1 MSRSPTSPKEVP
13 ANEVHPKDARLK
25 GPKKLCSHPAWA
37 LIAAFGTYFCMY
49 GFRKPYTAATYSDA
63 VFFGID
69 YKFLLIIAQTIGYV
83 IAKWVG
89 IRMVSEIKPGERIKM
104 LLLLI
109 FFAEFMLLL
118 FGFVSRPWNIFC
130 LLLNGLSLGMV
141 FGLILG
147 FLEGRK
153 NTEALI
159 AGLCASFIVSDGV
172 SKSVGQMLLDRGVT
186 ENWMPFFAGVLFL
199 IPTLLFITMLSY
211 VPAPSTTDVANR
223 SARVP
228 MRAQARWDFF
238 MKYAPGLAGITI
250 VYLFVTLLR
259 SIRADFAP
267 ELWRDLGYHETP
279 ALFTQSEL
287 LVSFG
292 VVVINGLAIFVLN
305 HYKAFR
311 FSLFICLGGLAILLL
326 SVWGLHNGLGSF
338 PFMVLIGLGV
348 YIPYV
353 AIHTTVFERLI
364 AITKERANIGFL
376 MYLVDSVGYTGYILL
391 MLFRYATPPG
401 DSMLFLFLR
410 ICLCLGISGGSIVL
424 YCNWYF
430 KMKLKNNER
439 QIISLSPGQG
449 SHI

>member
-1 MSRSPTSPKEVP
+1 M
-13 ANEVHPKDARLK
+13 HPK
-25 GPKKLCSHPAWA
+25 GIQKLFCHPAWA
-37 LIAAFGTYFCMY
+37 LFAAFGTYFCMY
-49 GFRKPYTAATYSDA
+49 GFRKPYTAAIYSNA

-89 IRMVSEIKPGERIKM
+89 IKMVSEIKPGQRIKM
-104 LLLLI
+104 LLVLI
-109 FFAEFMLLL
+109 FFAEFMLLV
-118 FGFVSRPWNIFC
+118 FGIVPRPWNILC

-172 SKSVGQMLLDRGVT
+172 SKSVGKMLLDNGVT
-186 ENWMPFFAGVLFL
+186 ENWMPFFAGILFL

-211 VPAPSTTDVANR
+211 VPSPSTTDIANR

-228 MRAQARWDFF
+228 MQAQARWDFF

-287 LVSFG
+287 WVSFG
-292 VVVINGLAIFVLN
+292 VVIINGLAIFILN

-311 FSLFICLGGLAILLL
+311 FSLFTCLGGVAILLF

-353 AIHTTVFERLI
+353 AIHTTLFERLI

-376 MYLVDSVGYTGYILL
+376 MYLVDSVGYTGYIIL
-391 MLFRYATPPG
+391 MLFRYATPPR
-401 DSMLFLFLR
+401 DSILFLFLR
-410 ICLCLGISGGSIVL
+410 ICLYLGISGGSIVL

-439 QIISLSPGQG
+439 QIIRLSPGQS
-449 SHI
+449 SHF